1 MGRWVE
7 VRNRTQDRHVLT
19 ARWCASFACRLRG
32 LTFRRSLP
40 PGEGLLLV
48 ESASGR
54 AQTAI
59 HMAMVFMSL
68 GVVWLDEALR
78 VVDVRLARPWGIY
91 VPAAPARYVLE
102 GGPGVLECVARGDQ
116 LELLDARLD

>member
-1 MGRWVE
+1 MQRWVE
-7 VRNRTQDRHVLT
+7 VHNRTQDRHLLR

-40 PGEGLLLV
+40 AGEGLLLV
-48 ESASGR
+48 ESSRGR

-59 HMAMVFMSL
+59 HMAMVFMPL
-68 GVVWLDEALR
+68 GVVWLDEARR

-91 VPAAPARYVLE
+91 VPAAPAQYVLE
-102 GGPGVLECVARGDQ
+102 GGAEVLECVARGDQ
-116 LELLDARLD
+116 LEWLDAQRD